1 MTHQTTGTKPLKTS
15 SVRIVLGSSFLAK
28 YPEGGGVWT
37 CVFQYLFALRALGHD
52 VFWIEVLHPAG
63 DSGRDAAHIRRFFEQ
78 FRKQGF
84 GGRCA
89 LLVVPPGSESQL
101 PDATQTFGHTLGEV
115 QSVARSS
122 DIVWNFAGGLTPP
135 ILDLFTRRAH
145 IDIDPGMIQIA
156 ALTKDMRIEK
166 HDVLF
171 TVGANV
177 HSKDCDVPTLGRSWN
192 TFLPSIELPRWPMTP
207 IPPRSAPF
215 SSITQWTW
223 GGEYHYQSR
232 VLSTSKRD
240 AYLRYVE
247 LPRLAR
253 RPFQLAAN
261 IGDYDVAD
269 DRARLSAN
277 GWSVV
282 DPHVVAGTME
292 DYANYI
298 RASYAELSCPKPIY
312 RELKTGWLSDRSACY
327 LAAGRPV
334 LAEDTGLSGIVP
346 TDRGFVTFRNL
357 DEALTGVEAID
368 SNYEIHR
375 TAARAFAEQFL
386 DARKNVTRMLE
397 VCLRT
402 SEQPRT

>member
-1 MTHQTTGTKPLKTS
+1 M
-15 SVRIVLGSSFLAK
+15 LGSSFLAK
-28 YPEGGGVWT
+28 YPEGGGVWA

-52 VFWIEVLHPAG
+52 LFWIELLQPRAG
-63 DSGRDAAHIRRFFEQ
+63 TAPDTACIRAFFER
-78 FRKQGF
+78 FGKHGF
-84 GGRCA
+84 GDRCA
-89 LLVVPPGSESQL
+89 LLIVPAGAESQF
-101 PDATQTFGHTLGEV
+101 PNETQTFGHTLGEV
-115 QSVARSS
+115 QSIARSS
-122 DIVWNFAGGLTPP
+122 DVVWNFGGSLTPP
-135 ILDLFTRRAH
+135 LLDLFTRRAY
-145 IDIDPGMIQIA
+145 IDIDPGMVQIA
-156 ALTKDMRIEK
+156 ALTWDMHIEK
-166 HDVLF
+166 HEVLF

-192 TFLPSIELPRWPMTP
+192 TFLPSVELSCWPIAP
-207 IPPRSAPF
+207 IPPRSAPL

-223 GGEYHYQSR
+223 GGEYHYDGR

-261 IGDYDVAD
+261 IGGSDVTD
-269 DRARLSAN
+269 DRALLSAN

-282 DPHVVAGTME
+282 DPHALAGTME

-298 RASYAELSCPKPIY
+298 RTSYAELSCPKPIY
-312 RELKTGWLSDRSACY
+312 RELKTGWISDRSACY
-327 LAAGRPV
+327 LASGRPV
-334 LAEDTGLSGIVP
+334 LAEDTGLSAIVP
-346 TDRGFVTFRNL
+346 TDCGFVTFRNV
-357 DEALTGVEAID
+357 DEALIGVEAIE

-397 VCLRT
+397 VCLARRTGTDLIRT
-402 SEQPRT
+402 SNFPSK